1 MTQHTCHKNHHDEQ
15 LTIRLEKLT
24 ELYEAQVELCTNTK
38 QQLELANQ
46 KVADYRSQIEQLNIE
61 LIEKTTLIADHAR
74 STKVQK
80 QGEVKKLS
88 EQVTELTSVRKTYE
102 LECQRLQAEIVTLQ
116 ADKAIAES
124 RISALE
130 VSLQDKKSEKKQ
142 LKTFRKELALQNKQF
157 EQVIQE
163 RDAELQE
170 LRTRNDEVLTVQ
182 AEDKQVI
189 ADQTT
194 QISELKVK
202 L

>member
-1 MTQHTCHKNHHDEQ
+1 MQHTCQKPHHDEQ

-38 QQLELANQ
+38 QQMELANQ

-61 LIEKTTLIADHAR
+61 LVEKTTLLEDHAR
-74 STKVQK
+74 STKVQR
-80 QGEVKKLS
+80 QGEVKKLI

-102 LECQRLQAEIVTLQ
+102 LEFQRLQAEIVTLQ

-124 RISALE
+124 RTTALE

-157 EQVIQE
+157 ELVIQE

-170 LRTRNDEVLTVQ
+170 LRIRNDEVLTVQ